1 MELQTFDVSA
11 AASAGMGRSCLAAC
25 VMTDAEGYTGLAEGM
40 APPQL
45 AELVNRYLGELF
57 SAVLGNH
64 GAVVDLKG
72 DGILAVWTSEG
83 SGAGASAAVRTLV
96 CGACLQILDAAE
108 RFNRSSPGRGLPT
121 RIGVDFGPIVLANV
135 GALERYEYR
144 AIGDTVNTS
153 SRLEELNKTLGTRL
167 LVSEQLGE
175 GVQGFLFRDL
185 GTFVLRGKR
194 SPVRV
199 LELLAERSRAS
210 REQVLLCRRFA
221 IARDMYE
228 AGRLD
233 EARLQFSALRAAF
246 PRDGATRFFLQRCF
260 APISGSHDPA
270 LAQTA
275 RAAPCGDALGRMLR
289 PHG

>member
-1 MELQTFDVSA
+1 MELQTFELCA
-11 AASAGMGRSCLAAC
+11 ARPPEIGRSCLAAC
-25 VMTDAEGYTGLAEGM
+25 AMTDAEGYTGLAEAL

-45 AELVNRYLGELF
+45 AQLVNRYFRELF
-57 SAVLGNH
+57 AAVLGNH
-64 GAVVDLKG
+64 GVVIDVKG
-72 DGILAVWTSEG
+72 DGILAVWTSAAP
-83 SGAGASAAVRTLV
+83 GAGLRARV

-144 AIGDTVNTS
+144 AIGDTVNVS
-153 SRLEELNKTLGTRL
+153 SRLEELNKMLGTRL
-167 LVSEQLGE
+167 LVSEPLAE

-185 GTFVLRGKR
+185 GPFVLRGKR
-194 SPVRV
+194 CPVRV
-199 LELLAERSRAS
+199 LELVAERSRAS
-210 REQVLLCRRFA
+210 REQVLLCRRFS

-246 PRDGATRFFLQRCF
+246 PHDGVIRFFLQRCF
-260 APISGSHDPA
+260 APIPAPGEAA
-270 LAQTA
+270 LAPAGRT
-275 RAAPCGDALGRMLR
+275 PCDDGLRRMLR

>member
-11 AASAGMGRSCLAAC
+11 SPGRAPDDVGRSCLAAC
-25 VMTDAEGYTGLAEGM
+25 AMTDAEGYTGLAEGM

-45 AELVNRYLGELF
+45 AELVNRYFGELF

-64 GAVVDLKG
+64 GVVIDVKG
-72 DGILAVWTSEG
+72 DGILAVWTTE
-83 SGAGASAAVRTLV
+83 GAGPSVARSTPLRARV
-96 CGACLQILDAAE
+96 CAACLQILDAAE

-135 GALERYEYR
+135 GTLERYEYR

-153 SRLEELNKTLGTRL
+153 SRLEELNKMLGTRL
-167 LVSEQLGE
+167 LVSEPLAD
-175 GVQGFLFRDL
+175 GVEGFLFRDL

-199 LELLAERSRAS
+199 LELLVERARAS
-210 REQVLLCRRFA
+210 REQVLLCRRFS

-228 AGRLD
+228 AGRID

-246 PRDGATRFFLQRCF
+246 PHDGATRFFLQRCF
-260 APISGSHDPA
+260 AGEREPCAPPGMNEP
-270 LAQTA
+270 
-275 RAAPCGDALGRMLR
+275 APCARL
-289 PHG
+289 